1 MTNPT
6 VRAHEGQRLRH
17 PMPIRFTLHPPQDGA
32 KQMRAHS
39 SDQLVWVRY
48 RDDGQRQK
56 RFKTVALIVEERDG
70 HPHPPQRAAERGV
83 QRRVAL
89 PEVGV
94 RQQVKGV
101 GGRWNP
107 QRGV

>member
-1 MTNPT
+1 M
-6 VRAHEGQRLRH
+6 E
-17 PMPIRFTLHPPQDGA
+17 
-32 KQMRAHS
+32 
-39 SDQLVWVRY
+39 
-48 RDDGQRQK
+48 
-56 RFKTVALIVEERDG
+56 LIVEERDG

-94 RQQVKGV
+94 RQQIKGV

-107 QRGV
+107 QRRVWELRYERVVALGLVERIVDSEGGRSLIYK